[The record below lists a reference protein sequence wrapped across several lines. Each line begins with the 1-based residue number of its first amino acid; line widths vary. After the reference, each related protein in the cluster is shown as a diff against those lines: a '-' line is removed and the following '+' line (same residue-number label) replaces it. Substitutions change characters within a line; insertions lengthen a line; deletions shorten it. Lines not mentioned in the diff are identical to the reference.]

1 MAMTVPVEMES
12 PTGDS
17 QGSMAFVLPKEYADE
32 PPAPLAGSN
41 ITIDKVPARL
51 VAAKPFPGIVT
62 DDEVQRQ
69 KAALLE
75 AITAD
80 GSVEPVDESQVIV
93 LQYNSPLT
101 VPWRRRNEVAM
112 VVTEKAAPI
121 KEETEQGGAEVAE
134 KSTLERFPPTAET
147 TIVEPF
153 ADALGKNDIESKA
166 QQEVVVP
173 EVDGTPAPSQ

>member
-17 QGSMAFVLPKEYADE
+17 QGSMAFVLPKTYADA
-32 PPAPLAGSN
+32 PPSPLAGSN

-62 DDEVQRQ
+62 DEEIQRQ

-75 AITAD
+75 AIVAD
-80 GSVEPVDESQVIV
+80 GSVAPVDESQVIV

-101 VPWRRRNEVAM
+101 VPWRRRNEVAV
-112 VVTEKAAPI
+112 VVTEKAAENLNEI
-121 KEETEQGGAEVAE
+121 EKTNQTSAEMN
-134 KSTLERFPPTAET
+134 P
-147 TIVEPF
+147 
-153 ADALGKNDIESKA
+153 
-166 QQEVVVP
+166 
-173 EVDGTPAPSQ
+173 